1 MSFKSKL
8 NNFIINSKS
17 QREDMQEL
25 IHMALD
31 YLAENDNPLYLTMLL
46 NRSVSVKSLPTVTIK
61 DYIKANAP
69 VKYAKDKAGNYAF
82 KHDKNSTSALNT
94 RPTETWYDWK
104 KAKHNNVKEVDHKKL
119 AIKHLKAINDGKH
132 SAKYLMETLVESGF
146 TTSQLLNMIDSVSL
160 QEVKAA

>member
-8 NNFIINSKS
+8 NNFITNATS
-17 QREDMQEL
+17 QREELQEL

-31 YLAENDNPLYLTMLL
+31 HLAEKNDPVYLTMLL
-46 NRSVSVKSLPTVTIK
+46 TRSVAVKSLPTVTIK

-69 VKYAKDKAGNYAF
+69 VKYTKNKAGDF
-82 KHDKNSTSALNT
+82 VFIQDKTSKSSLT
-94 RPTETWYDWK
+94 VRPTETWYDWK